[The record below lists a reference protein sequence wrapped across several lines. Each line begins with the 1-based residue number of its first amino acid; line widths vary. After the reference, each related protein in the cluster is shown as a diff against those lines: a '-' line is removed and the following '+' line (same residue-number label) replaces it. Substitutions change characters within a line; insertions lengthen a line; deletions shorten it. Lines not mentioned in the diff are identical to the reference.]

1 MKGYSACV
9 EMLFQEADFAGRA
22 RLARDAGYRAVEFW
36 RWHDKDLSGIR
47 GMKMPVAAAVVDS
60 ADEKKRDA
68 FSRMGMLARESR
80 ALFSEMVAES
90 CEAVSA
96 IGGKLLIITPGQAL
110 STLSRGAQEDNIIE
124 CLLAARPALD
134 RWDMALAIEPLNP
147 IVDHAGSYLN
157 TSAQAF
163 RIVRAAGAGRIG
175 VLFDIY
181 HQQITEG
188 NLIANIRANIG
199 LIKHFHV
206 ADVPGRHEP
215 GTGEINYKNVIGAIR
230 DAGYEGYVGCEFHP
244 AGDSASSS
252 KYILSL

>member
-1 MKGYSACV
+1 MKGYSACI

-22 RLARDAGYRAVEFW
+22 RLARDAGYDAVEFW
-36 RWHDKDLSGIR
+36 RWHDKDLSEIR
-47 GMKMPVAAAVVDS
+47 GMRMPVAAAVVDS
-60 ADEKKRDA
+60 TDEKKRDV
-68 FSRMGMLARESR
+68 FDRVGMLARESR
-80 ALFSEMVAES
+80 AVFGEMVEES
-90 CEAVSA
+90 CAAVSE
-96 IGGKLLIITPGQAL
+96 IGGRLLIITPGQAL
-110 STLSRGAQEDNIIE
+110 AALSRGAQEDNIIE
-124 CLLAARPALD
+124 CLLAARPALEK
-134 RWDMALAIEPLNP
+134 WDMELAVEPLNP
-147 IVDHAGSYLN
+147 IVDHVGSYLN

-163 RIVRAAGAGRIG
+163 EIVRAAGAGRIG

-188 NLIANIRANIG
+188 NLIANICGNIG

-230 DAGYEGYVGCEFHP
+230 DAGYGGYVGCEFHP
-244 AGDSASSS
+244 AGDSAGAS